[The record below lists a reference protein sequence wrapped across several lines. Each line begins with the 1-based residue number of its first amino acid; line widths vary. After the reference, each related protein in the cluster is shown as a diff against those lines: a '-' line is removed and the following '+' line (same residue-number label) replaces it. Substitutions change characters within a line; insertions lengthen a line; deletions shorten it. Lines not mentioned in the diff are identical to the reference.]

1 MPEEKMVFGNL
12 KDDNERL
19 NDHTKIVLQELAL
32 FTKTM
37 QKAGVDSRAVYS
49 GLAIF
54 HEYYG
59 KLAIDRLGESYV
71 LALETQSHKLANE
84 MLARDTRK

>member
-1 MPEEKMVFGNL
+1 MSDDKITFTNL

-19 NDHTKIVLQELAL
+19 NDHTEVVLQELSL
-32 FTKTM
+32 FTKRM
-37 QKAGVDSRAVYS
+37 QKADIDSRAVFS

-54 HEYYG
+54 KNYYEA
-59 KLAIDRLGESYV
+59 LSRQRLGDQYT
-71 LALETQSHKLANE
+71 LALEVQSQKLSDE